1 MNAKFRKAAFI
12 YRCIHNWSIDS
23 QMYITRELTLSGSAR
38 FQILGKTW
46 PTRDFRKLH
55 TLTGEVEQLDLT
67 WTLKG
72 ERCFLKFLNFHN
84 ATSYYKIS
92 ENRSNDLCRPT
103 GTPMITSELKGEV
116 TGLCSGPRPKS
127 ISRRDFLAEHRIYF
141 ILGLSLS
148 FEFLWVNASL
158 LWALILMSQCFA
170 SLKAYF
176 LRNIRVPLNSTFLWH
191 GRQRLSRV
199 QVYGYKIWRHND
211 WMVKLRS
218 INNWHLWLEL
228 AR

>member
-38 FQILGKTW
+38 FQIFGKTW

-84 ATSYYKIS
+84 ATLYYKIS

-141 ILGLSLS
+141 RFV
-148 FEFLWVNASL
+148 FELW
-158 LWALILMSQCFA
+158 ILMSQCFA
-170 SLKAYF
+170 SLSFNSYESM
-176 LRNIRVPLNSTFLWH
+176 LRFTEGILFEKH
-191 GRQRLSRV
+191 QGA
-199 QVYGYKIWRHND
+199 
-211 WMVKLRS
+211 
-218 INNWHLWLEL
+218 LEL
-228 AR
+228 PFFDMAARDWAEFKFTDIRYDVTMIEW